1 MVKIYLIN
9 IILWRATVLWKMF
22 FLLLYSAAT
31 GDGCMM
37 MLNVFFFVVVVGG
50 GVLLLA
56 HFVFFQ
62 VQVQIGEVCKK
73 FTKINFTLSYL
84 VSFHLHFSKC
94 STLFSKSPKKKLRSG
109 YQYYLSSTSGRS
121 SRRLCIRYPDFFF
134 FQEQIK
140 NTTTFCRI
148 SLGCIFKSLFLFF
161 FVLCCLTFFSFC
173 HLLFSFGLVAICLT
187 WWCVHTFQ
195 KYIYKME
202 ILFSSC
208 FLTN

>member
-22 FLLLYSAAT
+22 FSSLFCGHWWWLYDDVERFLFCCCCWRRRFT
-31 GDGCMM
+31 FGTFC
-37 MLNVFFFVVVVGG
+37 F
-50 GVLLLA
+50 
-56 HFVFFQ
+56 FFQ

-94 STLFSKSPKKKLRSG
+94 STLFTKSPKKKLRLG

-121 SRRLCIRYPDFFF
+121 SRRLCIRYPDFFL

-140 NTTTFCRI
+140 NTTTF
-148 SLGCIFKSLFLFF
+148 L
-161 FVLCCLTFFSFC
+161 
-173 HLLFSFGLVAICLT
+173 
-187 WWCVHTFQ
+187 
-195 KYIYKME
+195 
-202 ILFSSC
+202 
-208 FLTN
+208 